1 MNNENFIVSY
11 VHACSSNH
19 LPVADCGPV
28 WQLGIIATLLVMA
41 IISLAILSFRSGPA
55 QA

>member
-1 MNNENFIVSY
+1 MNNENFVISY
-11 VHACSSNH
+11 VHACSSNQ

-41 IISLAILSFRSGPA
+41 IISLVIMNFRSGSS